1 MGAVMA
7 GLCAGVVLLLSTVIA
22 TPTPQSPL
30 GEAKAA
36 RSCGG
41 RREAVNETLSEMME
55 DYFQWKL
62 HTYPEWATL
71 EGFPGYNHLVE
82 DFSMEGILAKGEK
95 CQEFLDRSCLL
106 GDQPEKGSTA
116 AMHQNIFE
124 TELSTCVNGMLH
136 KGYLLPPINFL
147 EGLQVEHPRLVS
159 DRKKTPLRSL
169 KDYEDLLAR
178 LKLLPQMVNQVESLL
193 REGVKQG
200 VTYARESLRGVDA
213 QFEKLQVG
221 ANESDFYV
229 RFRDMP
235 GSLGRHVVGRL
246 QSESYA
252 TVEEELLP
260 ALRQLQE
267 YIKYEYSSQVRGSPG
282 VYSMQGGGGRDFY
295 DAVLQWHTSTQMTP
309 QEVHDMGLEEVA
321 AIRSGV
327 DQLLVQLGA
336 ANKTFQQ
343 FASEARVDP
352 SQRFSSREEALGTYR
367 QILASVEPK
376 LATILPADTLT
387 DAVSS
392 LMVAAAPSGGPE
404 AYYENGSQDGSRP
417 GVFYVNLNPLES
429 QKKYEAV
436 TLSLHGGN
444 PGHNYQFVFNKQQKD
459 LPRFMAN
466 PMFTRYSEAPSR
478 FPMNTAHVEGWGLYS
493 EFLGFEMGLYEEDLY
508 ARFGHYSYNLLRACR
523 LVVDTGIHALGWTR
537 EEAVDYMEANT
548 ALSRVGVERE
558 VDRYITWPGQA
569 TAYKV
574 GERKIRELR
583 QFASEQMGERFD
595 LREFHRTILRC
606 LGPPSAVED
615 CVAAFVA
622 KTQGEDFEEDSEGS
636 RVPEPEMGSSS
647 SRNETGLL
655 LQLLFLSRLLW

>member
-7 GLCAGVVLLLSTVIA
+7 RLGAGVVLLLSTTVVA

-30 GEAKAA
+30 REAKAA
-36 RSCGG
+36 TSCGG
-41 RREAVNETLSEMME
+41 REAVNETLSELME

-106 GDQPEKGSTA
+106 GDQASTT
-116 AMHQNIFE
+116 AMHKNIFE
-124 TELSTCVNGMLH
+124 TELRTCVNGMLH
-136 KGYLLPPINFL
+136 KGYLLPPVNFL
-147 EGLQVEHPRLVS
+147 EGLQIEYPRLVS
-159 DRKKTPLRSL
+159 DRKRTPLRSL

-178 LKLLPQMVNQVESLL
+178 LKLLPQMVNQVEALL

-200 VTYARESLRGVDA
+200 VTYARESLKGVDA

-252 TVEEELLP
+252 TVAEELLP
-260 ALRQLQE
+260 ALRHLQE

-282 VYSMQGGGGRDFY
+282 VSSMQGGRDFY
-295 DAVLQWHTSTQMTP
+295 SAVLQWHTSTQMTP
-309 QEVHDMGLEEVA
+309 EEVHDMGLEEVA
-321 AIRSGV
+321 AIRNGV
-327 DQLLVQLGA
+327 DQLLVELGA
-336 ANKTFQQ
+336 PNKTFQQ

-352 SQRFSSREEALGTYR
+352 DQRFSSREEALGTYR
-367 QILASVEPK
+367 KILASVEPK

-392 LMVAAAPSGGPE
+392 IMVAAAPSEGAG
-404 AYYENGSQDGSRP
+404 AYYEGGSQDGSRP

-436 TLSLHGGN
+436 TLSLHEGN

-466 PMFTRYSEAPSR
+466 PMFTR
-478 FPMNTAHVEGWGLYS
+478 
-493 EFLGFEMGLYEEDLY
+493 
-508 ARFGHYSYNLLRACR
+508 C
-523 LVVDTGIHALGWTR
+523 
-537 EEAVDYMEANT
+537 
-548 ALSRVGVERE
+548 
-558 VDRYITWPGQA
+558 GQQFNFHP
-569 TAYKV
+569 
-574 GERKIRELR
+574 KIFSFIR
-583 QFASEQMGERFD
+583 QV
-595 LREFHRTILRC
+595 L
-606 LGPPSAVED
+606 
-615 CVAAFVA
+615 
-622 KTQGEDFEEDSEGS
+622 
-636 RVPEPEMGSSS
+636 
-647 SRNETGLL
+647 
-655 LQLLFLSRLLW
+655 

>member
-1 MGAVMA
+1 
-7 GLCAGVVLLLSTVIA
+7 
-22 TPTPQSPL
+22 
-30 GEAKAA
+30 
-36 RSCGG
+36 
-41 RREAVNETLSEMME
+41 
-55 DYFQWKL
+55 
-62 HTYPEWATL
+62 
-71 EGFPGYNHLVE
+71 
-82 DFSMEGILAKGEK
+82 
-95 CQEFLDRSCLL
+95 
-106 GDQPEKGSTA
+106 
-116 AMHQNIFE
+116 
-124 TELSTCVNGMLH
+124 MLH

-147 EGLQVEHPRLVS
+147 EGLQIEYPRLVS

-178 LKLLPQMVNQVESLL
+178 LKLLPQMVNQVEALL

-200 VTYARESLRGVDA
+200 VTYARESLRGVDT

-352 SQRFSSREEALGTYR
+352 SQRFSSREEALGTYK

-436 TLSLHGGN
+436 TLSLHEGN
-444 PGHNYQFVFNKQQKD
+444 PGHNYQFVFNKQQSD

-508 ARFGHYSYNLLRACR
+508 ARFGHYSYNLLRAAR
-523 LVVDTGIHALGWTR
+523 LVVDTGIHALAWTR
-537 EEAVDYMEANT
+537 QEAVDYMEANT
-548 ALSRVGVERE
+548 ALSRVAVERE

-574 GERKIRELR
+574 GERKIRQLR
-583 QFASEQMGERFD
+583 QSASEQMGERFD

-606 LGPPSAVED
+606 LGPLSAVED

-622 KTQGEDFEEDSEGS
+622 KTPGQDFEQDSEGS

-655 LQLLFLSRLLW
+655 LLLLLFLSRLLW

>member
-1 MGAVMA
+1 MLGKV
-7 GLCAGVVLLLSTVIA
+7 GKRSKVIDIENA
-22 TPTPQSPL
+22 L
-30 GEAKAA
+30 KLANAD
-36 RSCGG
+36 G
-41 RREAVNETLSEMME
+41 RR
-55 DYFQWKL
+55 
-62 HTYPEWATL
+62 
-71 EGFPGYNHLVE
+71 
-82 DFSMEGILAKGEK
+82 
-95 CQEFLDRSCLL
+95 
-106 GDQPEKGSTA
+106 
-116 AMHQNIFE
+116 
-124 TELSTCVNGMLH
+124 
-136 KGYLLPPINFL
+136 
-147 EGLQVEHPRLVS
+147 
-159 DRKKTPLRSL
+159 
-169 KDYEDLLAR
+169 
-178 LKLLPQMVNQVESLL
+178 
-193 REGVKQG
+193 
-200 VTYARESLRGVDA
+200 
-213 QFEKLQVG
+213 G

-352 SQRFSSREEALGTYR
+352 SQRFSSREEALGTYK

-404 AYYENGSQDGSRP
+404 AYYENGSQDGARP

-436 TLSLHGGN
+436 TLSLHEGN
-444 PGHNYQFVFNKQQKD
+444 PGHNYQFV
-459 LPRFMAN
+459 LN
-466 PMFTRYSEAPSR
+466 PLE
-478 FPMNTAHVEGWGLYS
+478 
-493 EFLGFEMGLYEEDLY
+493 
-508 ARFGHYSYNLLRACR
+508 
-523 LVVDTGIHALGWTR
+523 
-537 EEAVDYMEANT
+537 
-548 ALSRVGVERE
+548 
-558 VDRYITWPGQA
+558 
-569 TAYKV
+569 
-574 GERKIRELR
+574 
-583 QFASEQMGERFD
+583 
-595 LREFHRTILRC
+595 
-606 LGPPSAVED
+606 
-615 CVAAFVA
+615 
-622 KTQGEDFEEDSEGS
+622 
-636 RVPEPEMGSSS
+636 
-647 SRNETGLL
+647 
-655 LQLLFLSRLLW
+655 

>member
-1 MGAVMA
+1 
-7 GLCAGVVLLLSTVIA
+7 
-22 TPTPQSPL
+22 
-30 GEAKAA
+30 
-36 RSCGG
+36 
-41 RREAVNETLSEMME
+41 
-55 DYFQWKL
+55 
-62 HTYPEWATL
+62 
-71 EGFPGYNHLVE
+71 
-82 DFSMEGILAKGEK
+82 
-95 CQEFLDRSCLL
+95 
-106 GDQPEKGSTA
+106 
-116 AMHQNIFE
+116 
-124 TELSTCVNGMLH
+124 MLH
-136 KGYLLPPINFL
+136 KGYLLPPVNFL
-147 EGLQVEHPRLVS
+147 EGLQIEYPRLVS

-178 LKLLPQMVNQVESLL
+178 LKLLPQMVNQVEALL

-282 VYSMQGGGGRDFY
+282 VFSMQGGGGRDFY

-352 SQRFSSREEALGTYR
+352 SQRFSSREEALGTYK

-387 DAVSS
+387 
-392 LMVAAAPSGGPE
+392 GE
-404 AYYENGSQDGSRP
+404 
-417 GVFYVNLNPLES
+417 LELWS
-429 QKKYEAV
+429 QKKSLV
-436 TLSLHGGN
+436 TLLGVCGGTE
-444 PGHNYQFVFNKQQKD
+444 H
-459 LPRFMAN
+459 
-466 PMFTRYSEAPSR
+466 
-478 FPMNTAHVEGWGLYS
+478 
-493 EFLGFEMGLYEEDLY
+493 
-508 ARFGHYSYNLLRACR
+508 
-523 LVVDTGIHALGWTR
+523 
-537 EEAVDYMEANT
+537 T
-548 ALSRVGVERE
+548 ALYFPLPLSE
-558 VDRYITWPGQA
+558 VLHSNG
-569 TAYKV
+569 
-574 GERKIRELR
+574 
-583 QFASEQMGERFD
+583 
-595 LREFHRTILRC
+595 
-606 LGPPSAVED
+606 
-615 CVAAFVA
+615 
-622 KTQGEDFEEDSEGS
+622 
-636 RVPEPEMGSSS
+636 
-647 SRNETGLL
+647 
-655 LQLLFLSRLLW
+655 

>member
-1 MGAVMA
+1 MGVEPPHTPQKVTTAVMA
-7 GLCAGVVLLLSTVIA
+7 RLCAGLVLVLSTLTTA
-22 TPTPQSPL
+22 TPPTPRSPL
-30 GEAKAA
+30 AEATDATQ
-36 RSCGG
+36 CGG

-106 GDQPEKGSTA
+106 GDQPEKGSAA
-116 AMHQNIFE
+116 AMHQNILE
-124 TELSTCVNGMLH
+124 TELRTCVNGMLH

-147 EGLQVEHPRLVS
+147 EGFQVEYPRLIS
-159 DRKKTPLRSL
+159 DKKKTPLRSL

-178 LKLLPQMVNQVESLL
+178 LKLLPQMVNQVEALL
-193 REGVKQG
+193 REGANKG

-221 ANESDFYV
+221 ANASDFYV

-282 VYSMQGGGGRDFY
+282 ISSMQGGRDFY

-327 DQLLVQLGA
+327 DQLLVELGT

-343 FASEARVDP
+343 FANEARSDP

-367 QILASVEPK
+367 QILKSVEPK
-376 LATILPADTLT
+376 
-387 DAVSS
+387 
-392 LMVAAAPSGGPE
+392 
-404 AYYENGSQDGSRP
+404 
-417 GVFYVNLNPLES
+417 
-429 QKKYEAV
+429 
-436 TLSLHGGN
+436 
-444 PGHNYQFVFNKQQKD
+444 
-459 LPRFMAN
+459 
-466 PMFTRYSEAPSR
+466 
-478 FPMNTAHVEGWGLYS
+478 
-493 EFLGFEMGLYEEDLY
+493 
-508 ARFGHYSYNLLRACR
+508 
-523 LVVDTGIHALGWTR
+523 
-537 EEAVDYMEANT
+537 
-548 ALSRVGVERE
+548 
-558 VDRYITWPGQA
+558 
-569 TAYKV
+569 
-574 GERKIRELR
+574 
-583 QFASEQMGERFD
+583 
-595 LREFHRTILRC
+595 
-606 LGPPSAVED
+606 
-615 CVAAFVA
+615 
-622 KTQGEDFEEDSEGS
+622 
-636 RVPEPEMGSSS
+636 
-647 SRNETGLL
+647 
-655 LQLLFLSRLLW
+655 

>member
-1 MGAVMA
+1 MGDAVMA
-7 GLCAGVVLLLSTVIA
+7 GLGAGVVLLLSTVIA

-30 GEAKAA
+30 AEAKAA
-36 RSCGG
+36 TSCGG
-41 RREAVNETLSEMME
+41 REAVNETLSEVME

-106 GDQPEKGSTA
+106 GDQAKKSSTT
-116 AMHQNIFE
+116 AMHKNIFE
-124 TELSTCVNGMLH
+124 TELRTCVSGMVH
-136 KGYLLPPINFL
+136 KGFLLPPINFL
-147 EGLQVEHPRLVS
+147 EGLQIEYPRLVS

-178 LKLLPQMVNQVESLL
+178 LKLLPQMVNQVEALL

-200 VTYARESLRGVDA
+200 VTYARESLRGVDG

-221 ANESDFYV
+221 ANASDFYV

-282 VYSMQGGGGRDFY
+282 ISSMQGGRDFY

-309 QEVHDMGLEEVA
+309 KEVHDMGLEEVA

-327 DQLLVQLGA
+327 DQLLVELGT

-343 FASEARVDP
+343 FANEARLDP

-436 TLSLHGGN
+436 TLSLHEGN
-444 PGHNYQFVFNKQQKD
+444 PGHNYQFVFNKQQND

-508 ARFGHYSYNLLRACR
+508 ARFGHYSYNLLRAAR

-537 EEAVDYMEANT
+537 QEAVDYMESNT
-548 ALSRVGVERE
+548 ALSRVAVERE

-583 QFASEQMGERFD
+583 QSASEEMGERFD

-606 LGPPSAVED
+606 LGPLSAVED

-622 KTQGEDFEEDSEGS
+622 KTPGQDLEQDSEGS
-636 RVPEPEMGSSS
+636 RVPEPEIANSG
-647 SRNETGLL
+647 SRNGIGLL
-655 LQLLFLSRLLW
+655 LLLLLFLSRLL

>member
-1 MGAVMA
+1 MGTGTVMA
-7 GLCAGVVLLLSTVIA
+7 GLCAGIVLLLLSDVIA
-22 TPTPQSPL
+22 TPTHQSPL
-30 GEAKAA
+30 GEAKSAP
-36 RSCGG
+36 RCGG
-41 RREAVNETLSEMME
+41 REAVNETLSELME

-95 CQEFLDRSCLL
+95 CQEFLDRSCIL
-106 GDQPEKGSTA
+106 GDQAKEGSTN
-116 AMHQNIFE
+116 AMHKNIFE
-124 TELSTCVNGMLH
+124 TELRTCVDGMRH
-136 KGYLLPPINFL
+136 KGFLLPPINFL
-147 EGLQVEHPRLVS
+147 EGLQVEYPRLIS
-159 DRKKTPLRSL
+159 DRKRTPLGSL

-178 LKLLPQMVNQVESLL
+178 VKLLPLMVKQVEALL

-200 VTYARESLRGVDA
+200 VTYARESLKGVDS

-221 ANESDFYV
+221 ANASDFYA

-252 TVEEELLP
+252 TVSDELLP
-260 ALRQLQE
+260 ALRHLQE
-267 YIKYEYSSQVRGSPG
+267 YIKYEYSSQVRGGPG
-282 VYSMQGGGGRDFY
+282 VSSMQGGREFY

-309 QEVHDMGLEEVA
+309 QEVHDMGLQEVA

-352 SQRFSSREEALGTYR
+352 SQRFSSREEALGTYK

-376 LATILPADTLT
+376 LAIILPADTLT

-404 AYYENGSQDGSRP
+404 AYYENGSQDGARP

-436 TLSLHGGN
+436 TLSLHEGN

-508 ARFGHYSYNLLRACR
+508 ARFGHYSYNLLRAAR

-537 EEAVDYMEANT
+537 QEAVDYMEANT
-548 ALSRVGVERE
+548 ALSRVAVERE

-574 GERKIRELR
+574 GERKIRQLR
-583 QFASEQMGERFD
+583 QSATEQMRERFD

-606 LGPPSAVED
+606 LGPLSAVED
-615 CVAAFVA
+615 CVEAFVT
-622 KTQGEDFEEDSEGS
+622 KSPGEDFEQNSEGS
-636 RVPEPEMGSSS
+636 RVPEPEIASSS
-647 SRNETGLL
+647 IRTEMSMMLVLL
-655 LQLLFLSRLLW
+655 LTMLL